1 VKQTDLE
8 KKGCERMLEITIKGD
23 PKEIAALILAL
34 QERHD
39 TLESATEVVK
49 RVSENF
55 YKGFSGVV
63 KTFPILRKDAGYAT
77 QEALGKAIGV
87 ERVTIAKWDT
97 GDRYPRPKMLVV
109 VARALGVSEGDVIAA
124 ITESGAQ
131 RQKQRGKEDSESG

>member
-1 VKQTDLE
+1 VKIIIE
-8 KKGCERMLEITIKGD
+8 VE
-23 PKEIAALILAL
+23 PKEIASLVPAL
-34 QERHD
+34 QEQHD
-39 TLESATEVVK
+39 TSESATEVVK
-49 RVSENF
+49 RMSESF
-55 YKGFSGVV
+55 FKAFSGIV
-63 KTFPILRKDAGYAT
+63 KTFPVLRKDAGYPT

-124 ITESGAQ
+124 ITESSAQ